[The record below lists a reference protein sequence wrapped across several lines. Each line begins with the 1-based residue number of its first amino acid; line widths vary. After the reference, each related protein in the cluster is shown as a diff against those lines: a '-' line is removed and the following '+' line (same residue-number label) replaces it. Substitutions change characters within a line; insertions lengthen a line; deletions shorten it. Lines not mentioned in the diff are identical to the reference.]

1 MSKTLAILT
10 GGGDCPGLNAVLRG
24 VVRAAILKHGWR
36 VIGIEDGFDG
46 LIEGPR
52 WRELDLKGVRG
63 ILQRGGTILGTSN
76 RGDPFAY
83 PVKRNGTTVLEDVSE
98 QVLRNFRA
106 IGADVLIVVGGDGSL
121 KIARRFGLLGIPV
134 IGVPKTIDNDL
145 RGTDLTFGFTTAV
158 RTVTESLDR
167 LHSTAES
174 HNRVMVVEV
183 MGRDAGWIALASG
196 IAGSADVIL
205 IPEIPYQIDQV
216 CSAIQTRSESGS
228 RFSIVVVAEGAIP
241 AGGDKTVQKTAKE
254 NLGVERLGGVAH
266 QIAHQLETCLD
277 MELRVVVLGHVQRG
291 GTPAAYDR
299 ILSSRFGVKAVAMVA
314 AGEFGKMTAIR
325 GDKMIS
331 VDIDKAVGALNLV
344 DPEGELVATAEA
356 LGIMVGR

>member
-10 GGGDCPGLNAVLRG
+10 GGGDCPGLNAVIRG
-24 VVRAAILKHGWR
+24 VVRAATLQRGWR

-46 LIEGPR
+46 LVEGPR
-52 WRELDLKGVRG
+52 WRELNLNAVRG

-76 RGDPFAY
+76 RGDPFSY
-83 PVKRNGTTVLEDVSE
+83 PVERNGQTVLENVSE
-98 QVLRNFRA
+98 RVVQNFRK

-121 KIARRFGLLGIPV
+121 KIAQRFGELGIPV

-145 RGTDLTFGFTTAV
+145 RGTELTFGFTTAV

-205 IPEIPYQIDQV
+205 IPEIPYNINQV
-216 CSAIQTRSESGS
+216 CDAIRARSDSGS
-228 RFSIVVVAEGAIP
+228 RFSIVVVAEGAVP
-241 AGGDKTVQKTAKE
+241 EGGGKTVHKSAVE
-254 NLGVERLGGVAH
+254 NFGVERLGGVAH
-266 QIAHQLETCLD
+266 RLASQLETCLD

-299 ILSSRFGVKAVAMVA
+299 ILSSRFGVKAVDMVA
-314 AGEFGKMTAIR
+314 AGEFGNMAAIR
-325 GDKMIS
+325 GDKMVS
-331 VDIDKAVGALNLV
+331 VDISSAVEGLKLV

>member
-10 GGGDCPGLNAVLRG
+10 GGGDCPGLNAVIRG
-24 VVRAAILKHGWR
+24 IVRAATLKRGWR
-36 VIGIEDGFDG
+36 VVGIEDGFDG
-46 LIEGPR
+46 LVEGPR
-52 WRELDLKGVRG
+52 FRELDLKAVRG

-83 PVKRNGTTVLEDVSE
+83 PVERNGKVVLEDVSAR
-98 QVLRNFRA
+98 VFKNFKK

-121 KIARRFGLLGIPV
+121 KIARRFGDLGIRV

-145 RGTDLTFGFTTAV
+145 RGTELTFGFTTAV

-205 IPEIPYQIDQV
+205 IPEIPYQLKRICD
-216 CSAIQTRSESGS
+216 AIKTRSESGS
-228 RFSIVVVAEGAIP
+228 RFSIVVVAEGARPID
-241 AGGDKTVQKTAKE
+241 GDKVVQKSAKE
-254 NLGVERLGGVAH
+254 NFGVERLGGVAH
-266 QIAHQLETCLD
+266 QLAHQLETCLD

-299 ILSSRFGVKAVAMVA
+299 ILSSRFGVKAVDMVE
-314 AGEFGKMTAIR
+314 AGEFGKMAAIR
-325 GDKMIS
+325 GNKMIS
-331 VDIDKAVGALNLV
+331 VEIAEAVGALNLV
-344 DPEGELVATAEA
+344 DPEGELVGTAEA
-356 LGIMVGR
+356 LGITVGR